1 MKKKTIRTRPIDI
14 ALRLLRR
21 QSIILSIS
29 FLVPPLLL
37 TAVILT
43 LNFVQGAIFPEQVD
57 PITNELIADSGKWYL
72 DSFTVI
78 IIALFVLGQVMA
90 FKQFILSFTGLRK
103 IRSLINAIA
112 KNKDLDTLD
121 DLVGLAANIR
131 NSVPHSDMRS
141 LVLNWLDYRGDS
153 TVKRNDVLE
162 NNSYVRMDLKKEKTT
177 YFHVLMNRITLKL
190 GFLGTLIGLMKTF
203 PDMKNAILSLSEIG
217 NERAFVTDIAS
228 AIDGDQYAI
237 LTTLIA
243 TILSL
248 FAEFLT
254 IQLINRFAVNSEI
267 IMSYLTDW
275 YHTRVEP
282 LYAHG
287 AADSLERMEKQF
299 SNAEEILAQNMQ
311 VLTTLADKN
320 ATQLEKLS
328 EFHSTI
334 EKRVTELES
343 YENHYR
349 NLIKT
354 KGKAEEHLAG
364 NVKVLTEVAEK
375 TGGQLKG
382 LVSSQE
388 VIGVRVENLNK
399 YEEQYRSLIAVKD
412 EAGVPTHLRP
422 EKASR

>member
-1 MKKKTIRTRPIDI
+1 MIY
-14 ALRLLRR
+14 
-21 QSIILSIS
+21 
-29 FLVPPLLL
+29 
-37 TAVILT
+37 
-43 LNFVQGAIFPEQVD
+43 PEQIDAV
-57 PITNELIADSGKWYL
+57 TNEAIANSGRWIH
-72 DSFTVI
+72 DPFTVI
-78 IIALFVLGQVMA
+78 IVALFVLGQVMA
-90 FKQFILSFTGLRK
+90 FKQFLLSFIGLRK
-103 IRSLINAIA
+103 IRALIKTISI
-112 KNKDLDTLD
+112 NKDLDTLD

-203 PDMKNAILSLSEIG
+203 PDMKRAILSLSEIG

-267 IMSYLTDW
+267 IVSYLTDW

-299 SNAEEILAQNMQ
+299 ANAEEVLAENMQ
-311 VLTTLADKN
+311 VLTSLADRN
-320 ATQLEKLS
+320 AKQLEKLA
-328 EFHSTI
+328 EFHDTI

-354 KGKAEEHLAG
+354 KSKAEEHLVG
-364 NVKVLTEVAEK
+364 HVKVLTEVAAK
-375 TGGQLKG
+375 TGGHIEG
-382 LVSSQE
+382 LVSTQE
-388 VIGVRVENLNK
+388 ELGLRVENLSK

-412 EAGVPTHLRP
+412 EVGVPTNLRP
-422 EKASR
+422 NQVSK